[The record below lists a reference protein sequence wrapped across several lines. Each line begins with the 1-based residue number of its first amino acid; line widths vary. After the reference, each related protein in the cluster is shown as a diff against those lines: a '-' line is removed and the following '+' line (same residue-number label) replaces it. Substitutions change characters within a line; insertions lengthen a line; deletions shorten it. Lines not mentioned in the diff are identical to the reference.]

1 MFSNRFRVDKN
12 DCPKVCCLRG
22 DGVELDGEV
31 EEDATADGSMLVGI
45 GIGIGISG
53 ARAEFIVKIVK

>member
-22 DGVELDGEV
+22 DGVELDEEV
-31 EEDATADGSMLVGI
+31 EEDAVADGSMLV